1 MVVILTL
8 LPLSHPEPSQDALF
22 GHFGIYP
29 LLVTLDN
36 SWNMDV
42 IKMTFCHSSQNLR
55 IVQGSVPWRKGPTP
69 WLLPPPPQPL
79 TVQPIDVG
87 SVRYFLPLFPA
98 LLNHHRGSGAG

>member
-1 MVVILTL
+1 MVAILTL

-42 IKMTFCHSSQNLR
+42 IKMAFCQPSQR
-55 IVQGSVPWRKGPTP
+55 FWCR
-69 WLLPPPPQPL
+69 L
-79 TVQPIDVG
+79 TVM
-87 SVRYFLPLFPA
+87 FLPFRVGDPSEA
-98 LLNHHRGSGAG
+98 GSDLLLSVIDSQEDSSDQTACKL